1 MEQLLTADQLFGIG
15 VEIEKNGRTFYA
27 AAASNAAGSSIKKLL
42 NELAQWEKKHIEI
55 FTALRAGLPPQAKE
69 ENLYDPSDEIAQ
81 YIKAT
86 ADSHVFIKN
95 SSMEALAAGCK
106 TPQDIMNIALS
117 FEKDSVVFY
126 ASVREAVAE
135 GQGKAE
141 IELLIHEELTHI
153 GFLTRELQK
162 VKTSR

>member
-15 VEIEKNGRTFYA
+15 VEIEKNGRAFYA
-27 AAASNAAGSSIKKLL
+27 AAASNAAGSSIRKLL
-42 NELAQWEKKHIEI
+42 NELAQWEKSHIAI

-81 YIKAT
+81 FIKAT
-86 ADSHVFIKN
+86 ADNHVFIRN
-95 SSMEALAAGCK
+95 SNMEALAAGC
-106 TPQDIMNIALS
+106 TAPREILNIALS

-135 GQGKAE
+135 GAGKAE
-141 IELLIHEELTHI
+141 VERLIHEELMHI
-153 GFLTRELQK
+153 GFLT
-162 VKTSR
+162 

>member
-15 VEIEKNGRTFYA
+15 VEIEKNGRAFYA
-27 AAASNAAGSSIKKLL
+27 SAASNAAGSSIKKLL

-55 FTALRAGLPPQAKE
+55 FTALRAGLPPQARD
-69 ENLYDPSDEIAQ
+69 ENLYDPSDEIAL

-95 SSMEALAAGCK
+95 SNMETLAAECNS
-106 TPQDIMNIALS
+106 PREILNIALS

-135 GQGKAE
+135 DAGKAE
-141 IELLIHEELTHI
+141 IEQLIHEELTHI

-162 VKTSR
+162 IKTAH